1 MNITGHH
8 HISIYTKNKTE
19 NKAFYTDLLGLS
31 LVEETVNQDDP
42 SMYHVFYGDDAG
54 SPGTMLTFFEI
65 QNIGR
70 HHPGTDSVYSV
81 SFLVPD
87 DAALMFFKERLL
99 NAGIFVQSLKYLNQN
114 AVQFKDPDELNVLL
128 ISNGDFKLPLTPR
141 HATSDIPKDY
151 QITMLGP
158 IMIKVNDMTPTV
170 NFLRETLNY
179 KKREDVDEVIMAQ
192 DDTGL
197 YTDIMII
204 EEKGEKEK
212 PGRGYVH
219 HIALST
225 PDDNTLDE
233 ILNVIEEHGES
244 SGIIDRYFFKS
255 LYYRE
260 NHIMYEFAT
269 EVPGFT
275 MDTPVHER
283 GKKLML
289 PDFLEKRREEIERNL
304 NDR

>member
-99 NAGIFVQSLKYLNQN
+99 NAGIFVQSLKYLN
-114 AVQFKDPDELNVLL
+114 
-128 ISNGDFKLPLTPR
+128 
-141 HATSDIPKDY
+141 
-151 QITMLGP
+151 
-158 IMIKVNDMTPTV
+158 
-170 NFLRETLNY
+170 
-179 KKREDVDEVIMAQ
+179 
-192 DDTGL
+192 
-197 YTDIMII
+197 
-204 EEKGEKEK
+204 
-212 PGRGYVH
+212 
-219 HIALST
+219 
-225 PDDNTLDE
+225 
-233 ILNVIEEHGES
+233 
-244 SGIIDRYFFKS
+244 
-255 LYYRE
+255 
-260 NHIMYEFAT
+260 
-269 EVPGFT
+269 
-275 MDTPVHER
+275 
-283 GKKLML
+283 
-289 PDFLEKRREEIERNL
+289 
-304 NDR
+304 

>member
-1 MNITGHH
+1 M
-8 HISIYTKNKTE
+8 
-19 NKAFYTDLLGLS
+19 
-31 LVEETVNQDDP
+31 
-42 SMYHVFYGDDAG
+42 
-54 SPGTMLTFFEI
+54 
-65 QNIGR
+65 
-70 HHPGTDSVYSV
+70 
-81 SFLVPD
+81 
-87 DAALMFFKERLL
+87 
-99 NAGIFVQSLKYLNQN
+99 
-114 AVQFKDPDELNVLL
+114 LL
-128 ISNGDFKLPLTPR
+128 ISNGDFKLPLAPR

-204 EEKGEKEK
+204 EEKGEKKK

-289 PDFLEKRREEIERNL
+289 PHFFEKRREEIERNL